1 MAQLLSPG
9 RDISEAA
16 CIVSSTPSA
25 GLFTTPRVL
34 TPPHTQHVCPGGT
47 SPGLRS
53 HWSDCR
59 GCCWGNPSPAVN
71 EKTGLPQHE
80 TSCGVCRGSS

>member
-25 GLFTTPRVL
+25 GLFTTLRVL
-34 TPPHTQHVCPGGT
+34 TPPQAQHVCPG
-47 SPGLRS
+47 LRL

-59 GCCWGNPSPAVN
+59 GCCWGNPAPAMN

-80 TSCGVCRGSS
+80 TSCVVCRGSS